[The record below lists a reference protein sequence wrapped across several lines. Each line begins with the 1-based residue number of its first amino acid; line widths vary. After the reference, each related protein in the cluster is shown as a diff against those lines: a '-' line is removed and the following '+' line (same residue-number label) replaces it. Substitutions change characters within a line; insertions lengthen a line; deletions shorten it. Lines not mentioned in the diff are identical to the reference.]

1 MVYQAEIAQQQA
13 RMQNEELKKAII
25 AGVSTGQI
33 GTQTSANTTDAST
46 QAMVAG
52 VAPGAI
58 PANGSTAAAV
68 AFTPGGSSMM
78 TPPDE
83 RGVQAS
89 PFPEPLDE
97 RGVQV
102 PTPGT
107 AEMST
112 QVPGFP
118 MTRKV
123 KDSGMETKEEVRP
136 ARRGGD
142 RLGKRPHRVADSSD
156 PDSLPPQIER
166 DLGHREDIIRSRE
179 QSRTARDLRAHFDA
193 IDAQKRANQER
204 MRQGQ
209 RSALPE
215 GHDDR
220 GWRIF
225 KEI

>member
-58 PANGSTAAAV
+58 PANGSTAAAL
-68 AFTPGGSSMM
+68 AFTPGASSMM
-78 TPPDE
+78 T
-83 RGVQAS
+83 
-89 PFPEPLDE
+89 PLDE